1 MKKTHNFFYLPGISG
16 AGRGE
21 IGAKAS
27 AELFNQLHPQ
37 IIESSMLTIYK
48 TSKQMPK
55 IDAVLPQRRFISGFN
70 QVIQIF
76 NQLFLVRRKVA
87 ANLDQVGCAVCYD
100 TGVWN
105 PAIRFSV
112 STFRLKH

>member
-1 MKKTHNFFYLPGISG
+1 M
-16 AGRGE
+16 
-21 IGAKAS
+21 
-27 AELFNQLHPQ
+27 PQ
-37 IIESSMLTIYK
+37 
-48 TSKQMPK
+48 

-100 TGVWN
+100 TGVN
-105 PAIRFSV
+105 GQIFNEGFQLRQLFNFPFLFPVAALDFLIQF
-112 STFRLKH
+112 